1 MKITRNQ
8 LKQIIK
14 ETILYESINALIKK
28 HATANKSINDAAASA
43 ITDSEE
49 QGLGFSSDDILD
61 AMEDYYDGMMTD
73 LDHDGDDTED
83 TAGEIDSIIDDKEEP
98 TISDDELQNAAD
110 DLAAA
115 FAAGPEGVR
124 SFMDSQGNKD
134 PAVQKVLVTASEED
148 VVDIGSAEPL
158 NVSDLGPTQQFIDL
172 MQSVSFPL
180 GSASALDGAIT
191 SKTTGAPGSISVSD
205 GVILDGHHRWSG
217 VYAITPDGTVS
228 AKNFGF
234 SGGTRDKLAS
244 AQLAIA
250 VINNSGTHPSKGG
263 GSSTDIIGKGEEEIK
278 QMIATNK
285 GEQTDAN
292 APGALLND
300 EMIQQIASGEY
311 PSIFEWAGLAG
322 SEKFVSL
329 EDSADDLSNDPIRDA
344 IASRVALNLSSLPQ
358 PVEGAPASRED
369 MPQLDHDSIGGNVGL
384 DAIVAALPAGEY
396 NVTPGFDTALT
407 EVALKR
413 WQLIAGIK

>member
-1 MKITRNQ
+1 
-8 LKQIIK
+8 
-14 ETILYESINALIKK
+14 
-28 HATANKSINDAAASA
+28 
-43 ITDSEE
+43 
-49 QGLGFSSDDILD
+49 
-61 AMEDYYDGMMTD
+61 
-73 LDHDGDDTED
+73 
-83 TAGEIDSIIDDKEEP
+83 
-98 TISDDELQNAAD
+98 
-110 DLAAA
+110 
-115 FAAGPEGVR
+115 
-124 SFMDSQGNKD
+124 
-134 PAVQKVLVTASEED
+134 
-148 VVDIGSAEPL
+148 
-158 NVSDLGPTQQFIDL
+158 
-172 MQSVSFPL
+172 MQAVSFPL

-311 PSIFEWAGLAG
+311 PSIFEWAGLTG